1 MRPILSEL
9 HDDTKFNKIAD
20 FHIDDT
26 MKFLMNPTS
35 YGKSEAGT
43 PNKKSQ
49 AITGI
54 TFFIVSIIFGYIVG
68 RNIIAEG
75 NGGLQLLG
83 GFLAFM
89 VIVLPIH
96 EGIHALVFRSFNAND
111 LGFGF
116 APKAGMVYAYAQ
128 DFPITMRELV
138 KVAIMPFAIITPL
151 LVIGLYVFPSYA
163 SVFVFLLIIHTIA
176 CIGDFALV
184 KYGYKNKDKE
194 IYTYDDI
201 RNEKRT
207 YYFER
212 K

>member
-26 MKFLMNPTS
+26 MKFLKDPNG
-35 YGKSEAGT
+35 YGSSET
-43 PNKKSQ
+43 ERPNKKTQ
-49 AITGI
+49 AIGGI
-54 TFFIVSIIFGYIVG
+54 AFFVISIVVGYLAGKQIMASG
-68 RNIIAEG
+68 NSGIQLIA
-75 NGGLQLLG
+75 
-83 GFLAFM
+83 GFLGFM
-89 VIVLPIH
+89 FIVLPIH
-96 EGIHALVFRSFNAND
+96 EGIHALVFRSFNATD
-111 LGFGF
+111 VGFGF

-128 DFPITMRELV
+128 DFPITIKELI
-138 KVAIMPFAIITPL
+138 KVAIMPFAIITPI
-151 LVIGLYVFPSYA
+151 LVLGLYIFPNYV
-163 SVFVFLLIIHTIA
+163 SVFVFLLIIHTMA

-184 KYGYKNKDKE
+184 KYGYENKDKK

>member
-1 MRPILSEL
+1 MRLILSEL

-26 MKFLMNPTS
+26 MKFLMNPNA
-35 YGKSEAGT
+35 YGSSEAEK
-43 PNKKSQ
+43 PSKKSQ
-49 AITGI
+49 TIGGVA
-54 TFFIVSIIFGYIVG
+54 FFVISIVVGY
-68 RNIIAEG
+68 
-75 NGGLQLLG
+75 LLG
-83 GFLAFM
+83 KQIMAGSNSGIELLAGFLVFM
-89 VIVLPIH
+89 LVVLPIH

-111 LGFGF
+111 VGFGF

-128 DFPITMRELV
+128 NFPITMRELI

-151 LVIGLYVFPSYA
+151 LVIGLYAFPSYS
-163 SVFVFLLIIHTIA
+163 SVFVFLIIIHTMA

-184 KYGYKNKDKE
+184 KYGYANKDKE